1 MSCIV
6 PRTCTE
12 VQPRDGGPPDASARQ
27 GSGTTRRHGVGP
39 GDGEPHD
46 ADYPVDRGR
55 DALSRPLADFRTV
68 PAYVLLGDP
77 GSGKST
83 SFDAERSALGP
94 AACLVTAR
102 DFLTFDPGV
111 HPEWRGK
118 TLFIDG
124 LDEVRAGSG
133 DARRPL
139 DAIRARLDA
148 LGRPPFRL
156 SCREADWLGANDRTS
171 LGRVSPHDGLP
182 VLRLDPLADQDV
194 ERILN
199 DHAGIEDAVAFMAAA
214 KDEGVGGFLENPQCL
229 HMLAD
234 VVTNGGGWPE
244 SRLALFERACLRM
257 AREHNGEHDAA
268 RPTCGGAVSEEEL
281 LDAAGR
287 LCAVILFA
295 DAAGCAIA
303 PGCEDPDHPHV
314 GRCGREHGEPCR
326 RAIATKLF
334 RAVAEG
340 RFQPPHRHVA
350 EFLAGRHLARLVGG
364 GGPDGR
370 DGRCGVPVRRVLAL
384 MTGHDGGVVTA
395 LRGLS
400 AWLAAQSGTARR
412 ELVERDAIGVVVY
425 GDVSRFSTSEKVAL
439 LRALAR
445 ESRQLEELLKASA
458 LGPGQP
464 ISAAG
469 SLVAPDT
476 EQALREILTDPRRD
490 DGQQTLVVF
499 LLRALP
505 YGARLPG
512 LTDVLLNLIRDESR
526 IPGVQRR
533 ALDALLRQGGRR
545 PGITMA
551 LKALLTDVHA
561 GAISDPDDRLLDTL
575 LRRLYPGDLS
585 AAQVWTYLSEASE
598 PSFGPYFSFWR
609 SHLVEKSTEAALA
622 EHLDL
627 LVLRRDEIGAA
638 LRSRGLEEL
647 PARLLARGLD
657 VHGDGLETKRLY
669 DWLGVGLTW
678 DSGLTRDAGGAAGG
692 RVRDWLT
699 RRPAIQKAILVEGL
713 ERCAK
718 SEEGDLGRCA
728 RDVERRLRGADP
740 PSDFGRWCLERAA
753 EATDRRIA
761 GYFLDQVIGALDGR
775 SAHDGLT
782 LDEVIERTR
791 NHRLLAGLFAEK
803 SVCELDHDCLEIHR
817 GLSRAEQERED
828 RHRQWLDHVRAHE
841 TALRENRCSPG
852 LLHQLAAA
860 YFDVLSD
867 VVGATPADRL
877 QYLFRDDE
885 RLVAAAWAGL
895 RGAIDR
901 DDLPDVDEIVRLYGR
916 NYRHCLAL
924 PVLAGMAEMNDAGTG
939 ELDRLNG
946 KRIRTAL
953 AFHLCTRAVP
963 ESPWYRHLVHSR
975 PEVVADVLVQ
985 CAAPALR
992 RNRQDVPGL
1001 HEIVSRED
1009 HAEVARHAVL
1019 PLLRAFPLRGAA
1031 DGRLDGLLWAALRRA
1046 DADSLLTIIRDKSS
1060 RKSTAAAQRVRW
1072 LSAGVFAAPEQYI
1085 GPLEHCVGGQ
1095 AERARHVAAFF
1106 DAAATASTHR
1116 VESDW
1121 GTVLVGTSDE
1131 AHRRSVASSLGER
1144 LGARALGRL
1153 IRLAGGTRSPHPGVT
1168 ELVRGLA
1175 VLPDAEAGS
1184 VLESLASDPTLSAWE
1199 EELVRARDDQLAVR
1213 RDAAYRHPDP
1223 EVVCRAL
1230 DGGTPANAG
1239 DLAALVADRLDE
1251 LGDRIRNDNANG
1263 WRLFWNE
1270 DSRRRVAGP
1279 KHEDSCRD
1287 ALLRE
1292 LRGWLPDEVD
1302 AQPEGRY
1309 ANDKRAD
1316 IRISFRDFQVPVEI
1330 KKNGHRHLWSALREQ
1345 LMARYARDPATDG
1358 YGIYVVLWFGEV
1370 DGCRTLP
1377 PPSDVR
1383 PRGPDALRQR
1393 LQDTLTREEARKI
1406 SVCVVDLSAPAADGP

>member
-12 VQPRDGGPPDASARQ
+12 VQPRGGKPPGAASWQ
-27 GSGTTRRHGVGP
+27 GLGTTRRHVIGQ
-39 GDGEPHD
+39 GDGEPRR
-46 ADYPVDRGR
+46 ADFPVDRGR
-55 DALSRPLADFRTV
+55 DAISRPLAAFRTA
-68 PAYVLLGDP
+68 PAYALLGDP

-83 SFDAERSALGP
+83 SFGVECDALEP

-102 DFLTFDPGV
+102 DFLTFDPSV
-111 HPEWRGK
+111 RPDWRGK

-139 DAIRARLDA
+139 DGIRARLDA

-156 SCREADWLGANDRTS
+156 SCREADWLGANDRAN
-171 LGRVSPHDGLP
+171 LDRVSPHAGLT
-182 VLRLDPLADQDV
+182 VLRLDPLADHDV
-194 ERILN
+194 ERILR
-199 DHAGIEDAVAFMAAA
+199 DRAGIEDAVAFMTAA
-214 KDEGVGGFLENPQCL
+214 KEKGVGGFLENPQCL
-229 HMLAD
+229 RMLVD

-244 SRLALFERACLRM
+244 SCLALFERACLRM
-257 AREHNGEHDAA
+257 AREHNAEHDAA
-268 RPTCGGAVSEEEL
+268 GPSGRGAAAAEDDV

-287 LCAVILFA
+287 LCAVILLSGA
-295 DAAGCAIA
+295 TGCAIA
-303 PGCEDPDHPHV
+303 RRCEDADHPHPI
-314 GRCGREHGEPCR
+314 RCGRRYEGPCR
-326 RAIATKLF
+326 QAMGTNLF
-334 RAVAEG
+334 RAAAVAEG
-340 RFQPPHRHVA
+340 RFQPLHRHVA
-350 EFLAGRHLARLVGG
+350 EFLAGRHLARLVAGG
-364 GGPDGR
+364 GRYGQDGR
-370 DGRCGVPVRRVLAL
+370 RGIPMRRVLAL

-412 ELVERDAIGVVVY
+412 ELVERDPIGVAVY
-425 GDVSRFSTSEKVAL
+425 GDVSRFSISEKVAL
-439 LRALAR
+439 LRSLAGER
-445 ESRQLEELLKASA
+445 RQLEELLKASA
-458 LGPGQP
+458 LGRGQP
-464 ISAAG
+464 ISAVG

-512 LTDVLLNLIRDESR
+512 LTDVLLTLIRDESR

-533 ALDALLRQGGRR
+533 ALDALLHQGGRG
-545 PGITMA
+545 PAITTA

-561 GAISDPDDRLLDTL
+561 GAISDPDDHLLGTL
-575 LRRLYPGDLS
+575 LKRLYPGDLS

-598 PSFGPYFSFWR
+598 PSSGPYFSFWR
-609 SHLVEKSTEAALA
+609 SQLVEKSTEAALA
-622 EHLDL
+622 EHIDL
-627 LVLRRDEIGAA
+627 LVLRPDGIEAA
-638 LRSRGLEEL
+638 LRSRGLEDL

-657 VHGDGLETKRLY
+657 AHGDGLETKRLY

-678 DSGLTRDAGGAAGG
+678 DSAGVAGG

-718 SEEGDLGRCA
+718 SEEGDLRRFA
-728 RDVERRLRGADP
+728 IDVKRRLHGADP
-740 PSDFGRWCLERAA
+740 PPDFGPWCLERAE

-761 GYFLDQVIGALDGR
+761 GYFLDQVLGALDGR
-775 SAHDGLT
+775 AAHDGLT
-782 LDEVIERTR
+782 LEEVIERTR
-791 NHRLLAGLFAEK
+791 NHRLLAGLAEK
-803 SVCELDHDCLEIHR
+803 SVRELDRDRLEIHQ
-817 GLSRAEQERED
+817 GLSRAGRERE
-828 RHRQWLDHVRAHE
+828 HRQWLDHVRAHE
-841 TALRENRCSPG
+841 TALRENRCPPG

-885 RLVAAAWAGL
+885 RLLAAAWTGL
-895 RGAIDR
+895 RGAIGR
-901 DDLPDVDEIVRLYGR
+901 DDLPDVDEIVRLHGK
-916 NYRHCLAL
+916 NQQHCLAL
-924 PVLAGMAEMNDAGTG
+924 PVLAGLAETHDAGTG

-946 KRIRTAL
+946 KQIRTAL
-953 AFHLCTRAVP
+953 AFHLCTGAVP
-963 ESPWYRHLVHSR
+963 EAPWYRHLVHSR
-975 PEVVADVLVQ
+975 PEVVADVLVR
-985 CAAPALR
+985 CGAPALR
-992 RNRQDVPGL
+992 RNRRDVPGL
-1001 HEIVSRED
+1001 HEIVSGED

-1046 DADSLLTIIRDKSS
+1046 DTDSLATLIRDKSS
-1060 RKSTAAAQRVRW
+1060 RKSMAAAQRVRW
-1072 LSAGVFAAPEQYI
+1072 LSAGVFASPGRYMR
-1085 GPLEHCVGGQ
+1085 PLERAVGGH

-1106 DAAATASTHR
+1106 DAGAAASTF
-1116 VESDW
+1116 
-1121 GTVLVGTSDE
+1121 DE

-1144 LGARALGRL
+1144 LGARVLGRL
-1153 IRLAGGTRSPHPGVT
+1153 IRLTAGTRSPHPGVA
-1168 ELVRGLA
+1168 ELIRGLA

-1184 VLESLASDPTLSAWE
+1184 VLESLVSDPALSAWE
-1199 EELVRARDDQLAVR
+1199 EELVRARDDQLAAR

-1223 EVVCRAL
+1223 EAVCRAL
-1230 DGGTPANAG
+1230 DDGPPANAG

-1270 DSRRRVAGP
+1270 DSRRRIAGP

-1292 LRGWLPDEVD
+1292 LRGWLPGEVD

-1370 DGCRTLP
+1370 DGYCTPP
-1377 PPSDVR
+1377 PPSGVR
-1383 PRGPDALRQR
+1383 PRSPDALRR
-1393 LQDTLTREEARKI
+1393 CLQDTLTREEARKI

>member
-1 MSCIV
+1 M
-6 PRTCTE
+6 
-12 VQPRDGGPPDASARQ
+12 
-27 GSGTTRRHGVGP
+27 
-39 GDGEPHD
+39 
-46 ADYPVDRGR
+46 
-55 DALSRPLADFRTV
+55 
-68 PAYVLLGDP
+68 PAYALLGDP

-83 SFDAERSALGP
+83 SFEAERNALEP

-102 DFLTFDPGV
+102 DFLTFDPTV
-111 HPEWRGK
+111 RPDWRGK

-139 DAIRARLDA
+139 DEIRARLDA

-156 SCREADWLGANDRTS
+156 SCREADWLGANDRTN
-171 LGRVSPHDGLP
+171 LDRVSPHAGLT

-194 ERILN
+194 ERILR
-199 DHAGIEDAVAFMAAA
+199 DHPGIQDAVAFMADA
-214 KDEGVGGFLENPQCL
+214 KEKGVGGFLENPQCL
-229 HMLAD
+229 SMLAD

-257 AREHNGEHDAA
+257 AREHNDEHDAA
-268 RPTCGGAVSEEEL
+268 RPTGGGAFSEEDL

-287 LCAVILFA
+287 LCAVILVA
-295 DAAGCAIA
+295 DTAGCAIA

-314 GRCGREHGEPCR
+314 GRCGREYEEPCR
-326 RAIATKLF
+326 RAVATKLF

-340 RFQPPHRHVA
+340 RFQPLHRHVA
-350 EFLAGRHLARLVGG
+350 EFLAGRHLARLVDG
-364 GGPDGR
+364 GGPDGQ
-370 DGRCGVPVRRVLAL
+370 DGRRGIPVRRVLAL

-400 AWLAAQSGTARR
+400 AWLAAESGTARR
-412 ELVERDAIGVVVY
+412 ELVERDPIGVAVY
-425 GDVSRFSTSEKVAL
+425 GDVSRFSISEKVAL
-439 LRALAR
+439 LRSLAGER
-445 ESRQLEELLKASA
+445 RQLEELLKASA
-458 LGPGQP
+458 LGRGQP
-464 ISAAG
+464 ISAVG

-512 LTDVLLNLIRDESR
+512 LTDVLLTLIRDESR

-533 ALDALLRQGGRR
+533 ALDALLHQGGRG
-545 PGITMA
+545 PAITTA

-561 GAISDPDDRLLDTL
+561 GAISDPDDHLLGTL
-575 LRRLYPGDLS
+575 LKRLYPGDLS

-598 PSFGPYFSFWR
+598 PSSGPYFSFWR
-609 SHLVEKSTEAALA
+609 SQLVEKSTEAAFA
-622 EHLDL
+622 EHIDL
-627 LVLRRDEIGAA
+627 LVLRPDGIEAA
-638 LRSRGLEEL
+638 LRSRGLEDL

-657 VHGDGLETKRLY
+657 AHGDGLETKRLY

-678 DSGLTRDAGGAAGG
+678 DSAGVAGG

-728 RDVERRLRGADP
+728 LDVERRLHGADP
-740 PSDFGRWCLERAA
+740 PPDFGPWCLERAE

-761 GYFLDQVIGALDGR
+761 GYFLDQVLRALDGR
-775 SAHDGLT
+775 AAHDGLT
-782 LDEVIERTR
+782 LEEVIERTR

-803 SVCELDHDCLEIHR
+803 SVCELDRDRLEIHR
-817 GLSRAEQERED
+817 GLSRAERERED

-841 TALRENRCSPG
+841 TALRENRCPPG

-860 YFDVLSD
+860 YFDVLPD

-877 QYLFRDDE
+877 QYLFRGDE
-885 RLVAAAWAGL
+885 RLLSAAWAGL
-895 RGAIDR
+895 RGAIGR
-901 DDLPDVDEIVRLYGR
+901 HDLPDVDEIVRLYGK
-916 NYRHCLAL
+916 NQRHCLAL
-924 PVLAGMAEMNDAGTG
+924 PVLAGLAETHDAGTG

-946 KRIRTAL
+946 KQIRTAL
-953 AFHLCTRAVP
+953 AFHLCTGAVP
-963 ESPWYRHLVHSR
+963 EAPWYRHLVHSR
-975 PEVVADVLVQ
+975 PEVVADVLVR
-985 CAAPALR
+985 CGAPALR
-992 RNRQDVPGL
+992 RNRRDVPGL
-1001 HEIVSRED
+1001 HEIASRED

-1046 DADSLLTIIRDKSS
+1046 DADSLMTLIRDKSS
-1060 RKSTAAAQRVRW
+1060 RKSMAAAQRVRW
-1072 LSAGVFAAPEQYI
+1072 LSAGVFASPGRYMR
-1085 GPLEHCVGGQ
+1085 PLERAVGGH

-1106 DAAATASTHR
+1106 DAGATASTF
-1116 VESDW
+1116 
-1121 GTVLVGTSDE
+1121 DE

-1144 LGARALGRL
+1144 LGARVLGGL
-1153 IRLAGGTRSPHPGVT
+1153 IRLTAGTRSPHPGVA
-1168 ELVRGLA
+1168 ELIRGLA

-1184 VLESLASDPTLSAWE
+1184 VLDSLVSDPALPAWE

-1213 RDAAYRHPDP
+1213 RDAAYRHPDA
-1223 EVVCRAL
+1223 EAVCRAL
-1230 DGGTPANAG
+1230 DDGPPANAG
-1239 DLAALVADRLDE
+1239 DLAALVTDRLDE
-1251 LGDRIRNDNANG
+1251 LGDRISNDNANG

-1270 DSRRRVAGP
+1270 DSRRRADAP

-1287 ALLRE
+1287 ALLGV
-1292 LRGWLPDEVD
+1292 LRHGLPEGVD

-1316 IRISFRDFQVPVEI
+1316 IRISCRDFHVPVEI
-1330 KKNGHRHLWSALREQ
+1330 KKNGHRHLWSALRKQ

-1358 YGIYVVLWFGEV
+1358 YGIYVVLWFGESRV
-1370 DGCRTLP
+1370 CRTPP
-1377 PPSDVR
+1377 PPSGAP
-1383 PRGPDALRQR
+1383 PRGPDALKQC
-1393 LQDTLTREEARKI
+1393 LQDTLAPEEARKV
-1406 SVCVVDLSAPAADGP
+1406 SVCVIDFSAPPAGNR